1 MRQLLTG
8 TVTLLFTDIEGS
20 TRLLQ
25 RLGNQYAAVLKEC
38 RRLLRVAF
46 QQENGF
52 EVDTQ
57 GDAFFVV
64 FESATEAVAAAIH
77 AQKALFAAHWPD
89 EAEVRVRMGIHTGEP
104 LPTEE
109 GYVGLD
115 VHYAARIM
123 SAAHG
128 GQVLLSQMT
137 RDFVATELPDGVYL
151 RELGSYRLKDIAGP
165 NQLYQLVIPGLPADF
180 PPLSTLNAQ
189 HNTQNIPSP
198 STSFVGREQEVTMV
212 ANLLRR
218 PDVRLVTLMGTAGVG
233 KTRLALQVADQL
245 SSLFTDGI
253 YFVPLDQLSSAEAV
267 LPTLAQMLN
276 IQDEKDTPLLEQVKA
291 VLRNQSLLLIL
302 DNFEQ
307 VIAARRIIADLL
319 TTSLKLK
326 VLVTS
331 RVMLHMQAEHLCE
344 VPPLPLPDRGKPG
357 QQPNLAKLSR
367 NAAIALFVQ
376 RAQAVQPDF
385 QLTATNAA
393 ALTDICIRL
402 DGIPLAIELAAARIR
417 HFQPQALLTRL
428 EQGLT
433 VLQGRADDVPA
444 RQQTLHGAIA
454 WSYDLLTAAEQRVFR
469 RFAVCINGATM
480 EAAERVCAGETDADV
495 PDVPDIL
502 VALVDQ
508 SMLQRQELEKEEV
521 RFWQLQTLREYAL
534 ACLTEAGELAA
545 TQAAHATYYLSWLE
559 QMAPLLA
566 GAEQAHWLD
575 RLDWDYENVKA
586 ALNWLL
592 ERAKVE
598 AERGEQ
604 ALQLCN
610 ALLGFWELR
619 GYVNE
624 GLAFL
629 ERTLAV
635 SQDIAPATRA
645 QVLHGAA
652 FFALIQ
658 DDNVRAEAFL
668 RQSQLLFRESGD
680 RAGMAN
686 ILRLQGTLAMVKS
699 SYKLARRL
707 LEEALALYLERGDT
721 QQVVST
727 RESLAHIAIS
737 QCDYPRAKSLLD
749 ENIASYQAR
758 GEQYRIAFSLYHLA
772 RAFFLLRGDLVEAHA
787 LAEECLALFKTAGNR
802 RLMAYTLC
810 ILGQIVCMEEYE
822 FNKARVMLEEAVV
835 VFKTIEDRSGTSEAL
850 TALARLAVLQGEY
863 EVARGYYTESWK
875 LLQVIGAKDLCAA
888 CLEGYGEALLRLGAP
903 RQAVQLWGTAATVR
917 ATIMAPIP
925 PIYRTAYEQAVSF
938 AREVLGDEAF
948 QQAWIEGH
956 RRSLEQVELPTDV

>member
-64 FESATEAVAAAIH
+64 FESAAEAVAAAIH

-89 EAEVRVRMGIHTGEP
+89 AVAVRVRMGIHTGEP

-123 SAAHG
+123 SAAYG
-128 GQVLLSQMT
+128 GQVLLSRMT
-137 RDFVATELPDGVYL
+137 RDFVATELPDGVSL
-151 RELGSYRLKDIAGP
+151 RVLGAYRLKDIAGP

-180 PPLSTLNAQ
+180 PPLLTLNAQ
-189 HNTQNIPSP
+189 HNMQNIPSP
-198 STSFVGREQEVTMV
+198 STSFVGREQEVTTV
-212 ANLLRR
+212 SNLLRR
-218 PDVRLVTLMGTAGVG
+218 ADVRLVTLMGTAGVG

-245 SSLFTDGI
+245 HSLFTDGI

-267 LPTLAQMLN
+267 LPMLAQMLN
-276 IQDEKDTPLLEQVKA
+276 IQEEKELPLLEQVRA

-307 VIAARRIIADLL
+307 VLAARRIIADVLA
-319 TTSLKLK
+319 TSLKLK

-393 ALTDICIRL
+393 ALTAICIRL

-417 HFQPQALLTRL
+417 HFHPQALLTRL

-454 WSYDLLTAAEQRVFR
+454 WSYDLLTATEQRVFR

-480 EAAERVCAGETDADV
+480 EAAERICAGEMGAADV
-495 PDVPDIL
+495 LAVPDIL
-502 VALVDQ
+502 AALVDQ
-508 SMLQRQELEKEEV
+508 SMLQRQELEKEKV
-521 RFWQLQTLREYAL
+521 RFWQLQTLREYGL
-534 ACLTEAGELAA
+534 ACLAEAGELEA

-592 ERAKVE
+592 ERASVE
-598 AERGEQ
+598 VARGEQ

-629 ERTLAV
+629 ERTLTV
-635 SQDIAPATRA
+635 SHDIAPAVRA
-645 QVLHGAA
+645 QALHGAA

-658 DDNVRAEAFL
+658 DDNIRAEAFL
-668 RQSQLLFRESGD
+668 HQSQLLFRESGD

-686 ILRLQGTLAMVKS
+686 ILRLQGTLATVKS
-699 SYKLARRL
+699 TYKLARRL

-721 QQVVST
+721 QKVVST
-727 RESLAHIAIS
+727 REALAHIAIS
-737 QCDYPRAKSLLD
+737 QCDYPRAKFLLD

-758 GEQYRIAFSLYHLA
+758 GERYRIAFSLYHLA
-772 RAFFLLRGDLVEAHA
+772 RTLFLLRGDLVESHT
-787 LAEECLALFKTAGNR
+787 LAEESLALFKTAGNR
-802 RLMAYTLC
+802 RFMAYTLC
-810 ILGQIVCMEEYE
+810 ILGQILFMEEYE
-822 FNKARVMLEEAVV
+822 VDRARVLLEEAVV
-835 VFKTIEDRSGTSEAL
+835 VFKTIEDRSGTAETL
-850 TALARLAVLQGEY
+850 TALARLAVLQGEN
-863 EVARGYYTESWK
+863 EVARGYYMESWK

-888 CLEGYGEALLRLGAP
+888 CLEGYGEALLRLGVP

-917 ATIMAPIP
+917 AAIMAPIP
-925 PIYRTAYEQAVSF
+925 PVYRTAYEQAVSF

-948 QQAWIEGH
+948 QEAWMEGH
-956 RRSLEQVELPTDV
+956 RKSLEQVELLT

>member
-77 AQKALFAAHWPD
+77 AQKALSAAHWPD

-128 GQVLLSQMT
+128 GQVLLSQAT
-137 RDFVATELPDGVYL
+137 RDFVAAELPDGVSL

-189 HNTQNIPSP
+189 HSAQNIPSP
-198 STSFVGREQEVTMV
+198 STSFVGREQEVTTV

-218 PDVRLVTLMGTAGVG
+218 ADVRLVTLMGTAGVG

-245 SSLFTDGI
+245 RSLFTDGI
-253 YFVPLDQLSSAEAV
+253 YFVPLDQLTSAEAV

-276 IQDEKDTPLLEQVKA
+276 IQEEKDTPLLEQVKA
-291 VLRNQSLLLIL
+291 VLRHQSLLLIL

-344 VPPLPLPDRGKPG
+344 VPPLPLPDRGKAG

-385 QLTATNAA
+385 QLTAANAA
-393 ALTDICIRL
+393 ALTAICIRL

-480 EAAERVCAGETDADV
+480 EAAERICAGETGADV
-495 PDVPDIL
+495 AEVQDIL

-534 ACLTEAGELAA
+534 ACLTEAGELAD
-545 TQAAHATYYLSWLE
+545 TQAAHAIYYLSWLE

-566 GAEQAHWLD
+566 GAEQVHWLD

-592 ERAKVE
+592 ERARVE
-598 AERGEQ
+598 AARGEQ

-624 GLAFL
+624 GLTFL
-629 ERTLAV
+629 ERTLVV

-699 SYKLARRL
+699 TYKLARRL
-707 LEEALALYLERGDT
+707 LEEALALYSERGDT
-721 QQVVST
+721 QKVVST
-727 RESLAHIAIS
+727 RESLAQIAIS

-772 RAFFLLRGDLVEAHA
+772 RAYFLLRGDLVESHT

-835 VFKTIEDRSGTSEAL
+835 IFKTLEDRSGTAEAL

-863 EVARGYYTESWK
+863 EVARGYYSESWK

-903 RQAVQLWGTAATVR
+903 QQAVQLWGTAATVR
-917 ATIMAPIP
+917 AAIMAPIP
-925 PIYRTAYEQAVSF
+925 PVYRTAYEQAVSF
-938 AREVLGDEAF
+938 ARETLGDQVF

-956 RRSLEQVELPTDV
+956 RKSLEQVELPTGV